1 MAKNKSDFGGCLE
14 IIIVI
19 VFICGIPYSI
29 TLIILL
35 LVIGVIIHI
44 YEKITGKKSIVKD
57 TKENKQRVTINRKK
71 IDIENTN
78 DINSIPQ
85 IDCKSIRINEID
97 SKKEWKDEYGV
108 EYSNNGQILEN
119 YSPNINLT
127 KYKVIEGCKIIKR
140 FSFNK
145 ELGIDNS
152 ECVEIFTYG
161 NNLKTIILP
170 NTIEIIEEDAFYGCD
185 QLQTIIIPNGMI
197 DYFTFICPSMGEFFI
212 EQDEKMASKLID
224 NNIFLTQE
232 LEEYIDKYNFY
243 IQNEC
248 EILFSFFED
257 IKIKKTTG
265 ENEIYKEKLKD
276 SRWIK
281 LSCDIKKRDHFCCQH
296 CFNIQKLNSIYDL
309 YEIVDFKEVAVNVI
323 SLFNQL
329 KFGNSE
335 FKAIHIADAEFKSK
349 YVKKYGFWLTKIREK
364 RNNILEDAYIGDS
377 RISYSTISNSE
388 FVLSNEY
395 VYYLK
400 EFDCPMRY
408 KTNNGLIAYI
418 DKLLVERS
426 INNNNFDKLYL
437 YHRID
442 YENKLYCDFTG
453 KATLY
458 FNEYAI
464 TFPLWKLKSCDS
476 LNVHHIRYADSG
488 NPWDVNESD
497 LITLCQKCHIL
508 EHQS

>member
-1 MAKNKSDFGGCLE
+1 MAKKKSDLWGCLE
-14 IIIVI
+14 ITIVI

-44 YEKITGKKSIVKD
+44 YEKITGKKSLVKD
-57 TKENKQRVTINRKK
+57 TKGNKQRVTNDCEK

-78 DINSIPQ
+78 GINSIPQ
-85 IDCKSIRINEID
+85 IDGKSIEINEID
-97 SKKEWKDEYGV
+97 SKKKWKDEYGV
-108 EYSNNGQILEN
+108 EYSNNRQMLEN
-119 YSPNINLT
+119 YPPNINLT

-145 ELGIDNS
+145 ELEIDNS

-197 DYFTFICPSMGEFFI
+197 DYFTFICPSMREFFI
-212 EQDEKMASKLID
+212 EQDERMASKLID
-224 NNIFLTQE
+224 DNNFLAQE

-248 EILFSFFED
+248 EILFSFFEE
-257 IKIKKTTG
+257 IKIRKTTG
-265 ENEIYKEKLKD
+265 ENEIYKDKLKD

-281 LSCDIKKRDHFCCQH
+281 LSSDIKKRDHFCCQH

-335 FKAIHIADAEFKSK
+335 FKVIHIPNAEFKSK
-349 YVKKYGFWLTKIREK
+349 YIKKYGVWLTKIREK
-364 RNNILEDAYIGDS
+364 RNNILEDAYISDY

-400 EFDCPMRY
+400 EFDYPMRY
-408 KTNNGLIAYI
+408 KTKNLIAYT

-426 INNNNFDKLYL
+426 INNNNFDTLYL

-442 YENKLYCDFTG
+442 YENKSYCDFTG

>member
-57 TKENKQRVTINRKK
+57 TKENKQRVTINCKK

-85 IDCKSIRINEID
+85 IDSKSIRINEID

-152 ECVEIFTYG
+152 ECVEVFTYG

-212 EQDEKMASKLID
+212 EQDEKWH
-224 NNIFLTQE
+224 
-232 LEEYIDKYNFY
+232 
-243 IQNEC
+243 QN
-248 EILFSFFED
+248 
-257 IKIKKTTG
+257 
-265 ENEIYKEKLKD
+265 
-276 SRWIK
+276 
-281 LSCDIKKRDHFCCQH
+281 
-296 CFNIQKLNSIYDL
+296 
-309 YEIVDFKEVAVNVI
+309 
-323 SLFNQL
+323 
-329 KFGNSE
+329 
-335 FKAIHIADAEFKSK
+335 
-349 YVKKYGFWLTKIREK
+349 
-364 RNNILEDAYIGDS
+364 
-377 RISYSTISNSE
+377 
-388 FVLSNEY
+388 
-395 VYYLK
+395 
-400 EFDCPMRY
+400 
-408 KTNNGLIAYI
+408 
-418 DKLLVERS
+418 
-426 INNNNFDKLYL
+426 
-437 YHRID
+437 
-442 YENKLYCDFTG
+442 
-453 KATLY
+453 
-458 FNEYAI
+458 
-464 TFPLWKLKSCDS
+464 
-476 LNVHHIRYADSG
+476 
-488 NPWDVNESD
+488 
-497 LITLCQKCHIL
+497 
-508 EHQS
+508 